1 MKRVRVLKQFP
12 GEDDCVYALTSDSI
26 GAFDGIY
33 EIDAAGS
40 TLVVN
45 EFGNPFDGEYLSALM
60 CGTIRTHTCKLT
72 PILHDN
78 LMELKHRLWEEP

>member
-33 EIDAAGS
+33 EIDAAGA

-45 EFGNPFDGEYLSALM
+45 EFGNPFDGEYLSSLM
-60 CGTIRTHTCKLT
+60 CGTIRTHKS
-72 PILHDN
+72 N
-78 LMELKHRLWEEP
+78 LAPDLRIRLAELQHRLWGVS